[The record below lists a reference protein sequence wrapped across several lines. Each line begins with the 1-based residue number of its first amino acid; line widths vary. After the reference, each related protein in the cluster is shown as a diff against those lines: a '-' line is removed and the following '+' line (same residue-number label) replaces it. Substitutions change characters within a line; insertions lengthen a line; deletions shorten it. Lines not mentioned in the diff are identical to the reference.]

1 MREGD
6 PSLVTFSFEELP
18 DGKETFT
25 IHVDRDKLRTSGFQ
39 ALSDFLHKLHVYKSI
54 GDYATAE
61 TFFNHYSQV
70 DAIMLRI
77 RDIVLANKVPRRI
90 ELQPNLF
97 LNGTTVEY
105 KGYESTFTGV
115 ISSFVERFSKS
126 EIEPVYAEFMA
137 NQKIMRNWAK
147 IIT

>member
-6 PSLVTFSFEELP
+6 PSLITFSFSELA

-25 IHVDRDKLRTSGFQ
+25 IHIDREKLRTTGFQ

-54 GDYATAE
+54 GDYESAE
-61 TFFNHYSQV
+61 KFFNHYSEV
-70 DAIMLRI
+70 DPLMLRI

-97 LNGTTVEY
+97 YNSQANTVEY
-105 KGYESTFTGV
+105 KGYESSFQGV
-115 ISSFVERFSKS
+115 IRSYVERFPTREIDSVYS
-126 EIEPVYAEFMA
+126 EFIA
-137 NQKIMRNWAK
+137 NQKRMRN
-147 IIT
+147 